1 MSVQS
6 FRYDFT
12 AKELAYFLFKKK
24 TCPKCGEQMKKFL
37 PIGSVVLLKESQ
49 KRIMIVGVKQKQA
62 NSDKVWD
69 YSACLYPEGIL
80 DPEKLF
86 LFDTE
91 QIERLYFIGLQDGEG
106 LAFLNKINHLDDNAD
121 TTN

>member
-1 MSVQS
+1 MK
-6 FRYDFT
+6 R
-12 AKELAYFLFKKK
+12 
-24 TCPKCGEQMKKFL
+24 MKKYL

-62 NSDKVWD
+62 DSDKVWD

-80 DPEKLF
+80 NPDMLY

-91 QIERLYFIGLQDGEG
+91 QIERLYFIGFQDGEG
-106 LAFLNKINHLDDNAD
+106 LAFLSKLSQMEDGGDK
-121 TTN
+121 

>member
-1 MSVQS
+1 
-6 FRYDFT
+6 
-12 AKELAYFLFKKK
+12 
-24 TCPKCGEQMKKFL
+24 MKKFL
-37 PIGSVVLLKESQ
+37 PIGSVVLLQESQ

-86 LFDTE
+86 EEMMEYKKMVEPFVANVS
-91 QIERLYFIGLQDGEG
+91 LYLHEAI
-106 LAFLNKINHLDDNAD
+106 
-121 TTN
+121 

>member
-1 MSVQS
+1 MTLEEP
-6 FRYDFT
+6 D
-12 AKELAYFLFKKK
+12 
-24 TCPKCGEQMKKFL
+24 
-37 PIGSVVLLKESQ
+37 VVVVSRPSERS
-49 KRIMIVGVKQKQA
+49 RSI
-62 NSDKVWD
+62 VWD

-106 LAFLNKINHLDDNAD
+106 LAFLNKINHLDDNVD